1 MNSDISAQ
9 RQDFT
14 ADQYV
19 HIDHAPLEVLLGTP
33 GDGDNLAR
41 PWLSLAIDA
50 ESRAIVGAFLSS
62 EPPSCRSCTTVL
74 RDIVRRNCQSQTR

>member
-9 RQDFT
+9 RQGFT

-41 PWLSLAIDA
+41 PCYHWL
-50 ESRAIVGAFLSS
+50 
-62 EPPSCRSCTTVL
+62 
-74 RDIVRRNCQSQTR
+74 

>member
-1 MNSDISAQ
+1 MYDGISETKWQKLRSNHIRRTLFMNSDISAQ
-9 RQDFT
+9 RQGFT

-41 PWLSLAIDA
+41 PCYHWL
-50 ESRAIVGAFLSS
+50 
-62 EPPSCRSCTTVL
+62 
-74 RDIVRRNCQSQTR
+74 